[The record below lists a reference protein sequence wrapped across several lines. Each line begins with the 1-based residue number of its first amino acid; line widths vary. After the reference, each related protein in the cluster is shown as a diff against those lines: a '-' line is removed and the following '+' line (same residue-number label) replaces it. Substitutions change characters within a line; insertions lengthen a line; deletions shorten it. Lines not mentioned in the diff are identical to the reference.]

1 MTIVISKQEIFNEV
15 EKRSSLEGVMLPEL
29 FENVWASKEE
39 GQFLDSYWI
48 EGYTAVIQLLKRY
61 IRSESVSYTIDSY
74 DKNEALNINIEMPA
88 RYNSLLDGSVST
100 DIKMLIACN
109 VLHGWLEI
117 KAPQAA
123 LKYQEEAKGYSEDLR
138 VKLLYRVA
146 PGSQLVDADIDEE
159 ELSKEDEGSYKSS
172 SDDIE
177 INGSDNGSDEGL
189 VCKDMCGETF
199 INPEW
204 EYINKARHDNVILR
218 QGWGRCAPCER
229 DRVSVDHFHG
239 YNCEFKW

>member
-146 PGSQLVDADIDEE
+146 PGSKLVDADI
-159 ELSKEDEGSYKSS
+159 
-172 SDDIE
+172 DDIE

-229 DRVSVDHFHG
+229 DRVNVDHVHG

>member
-146 PGSQLVDADIDEE
+146 PGSKLVDADI
-159 ELSKEDEGSYKSS
+159 
-172 SDDIE
+172 DDIE

-229 DRVSVDHFHG
+229 DRVNVDHCHG
-239 YNCEFKW
+239 HNCEFKW